1 MIRLNTSIALSF
13 EAVEPSTF
21 ILNIQPV
28 QNEHQRVSGE
38 QLIITPLV
46 DAEEYTQLDT
56 GNRLIRFNAPAGQLG
71 VVYQCT
77 VDIKHRFD
85 ATSELRESTAAQLPN
100 EVLPFIL
107 PSRYCESDRL
117 MPFAMSQFGSL
128 APGYQRIEAIAQW
141 VKSNVSFRVGTSTWT
156 TSAWDVLQQRQGVC
170 REFAHLMIAL
180 CRALNVPA
188 RVVTGI
194 DYGADPA

>member
-1 MIRLNTSIALSF
+1 MIRLNTSIALNY

-38 QLIITPLV
+38 KLIITPLV

-85 ATSELRESTAAQLPN
+85 APSELREATAA
-100 EVLPFIL
+100 
-107 PSRYCESDRL
+107 
-117 MPFAMSQFGSL
+117 AT
-128 APGYQRIEAIAQW
+128 PGC
-141 VKSNVSFRVGTSTWT
+141 V
-156 TSAWDVLQQRQGVC
+156 QGV
-170 REFAHLMIAL
+170 RPFDDRHLPRSE
-180 CRALNVPA
+180 RAGSRCNW
-188 RVVTGI
+188 
-194 DYGADPA
+194 Y